1 MFIIELTYKV
11 TLSDIDKYL
20 EEHIEYLK
28 KQYANN
34 IFIASGRKVPRTG
47 GVILSKLKSKEQLIK
62 ILNKDPFKINDLAN
76 YKIIEFVP
84 SMTSTPFENLKE

>member
-11 TLSDIDKYL
+11 DLSKVDEYL

-34 IFIASGRKVPRTG
+34 IFIASGRKVPRDG
-47 GVILSKLKSKEQLIK
+47 GIILSKLKNKEELLK
-62 ILNKDPFKINDLAN
+62 ILNEDPFKINDLAD
-76 YKIIEFVP
+76 YQLTEFIP
-84 SMTSTPFENLKE
+84 TMTSKEFEQLKE